1 MGSEYEESRDIISNL
16 PDELLCH
23 ILSFLPTK
31 FAVGTSIL
39 SKRWRYLWASVP
51 ILDFDDELWLNPSTL
66 VELEERIIMFQN
78 FVDGVLRHS
87 EVSCIKKFRLG
98 YRDNNLDSVYS
109 WICIALERRVQEL
122 DLHLLIDWGVEL
134 PPMFF
139 ICKTLVVVKLSC
151 ALFLD
156 IPTTV
161 WLPSLKALHL
171 KSVEYSDDDSIQ
183 KLLSGCPVL
192 EELVIERE
200 ERDNQWVVNVSNPSL
215 KILRIFFF
223 TDGFAHP
230 YEQEDQDYKVVVDA
244 PNLEYLSITDYLSKD
259 YFVKDLPSLVKAF
272 IDVEQDSEEFEE
284 SPHNGGISY
293 HGPIYELLGRISNV
307 KCLSLTGVTLDVS
320 FLCPP
325 ILPTFHNMTC
335 LEFLFIGG
343 FNWDFLPNFLHS
355 SPNLEALVIETV
367 CKYPM

>member
-98 YRDNNLDSVYS
+98 YRDNNLDN
-109 WICIALERRVQEL
+109 
-122 DLHLLIDWGVEL
+122 WGVEL

>member
-16 PDELLCH
+16 PDELLYH

-51 ILDFDDELWLNPSTL
+51 ILDFDDELLNPSTL

-78 FVDGVLRHS
+78 FEDGVLRHS

-98 YRDNNLDSVYS
+98 YRDDNLDSVYS

-223 TDGFAHP
+223 TMDLHTHMNKKIRTIKLWLMP
-230 YEQEDQDYKVVVDA
+230 QILNTLVSQ
-244 PNLEYLSITDYLSKD
+244 ITC
-259 YFVKDLPSLVKAF
+259 
-272 IDVEQDSEEFEE
+272 Q
-284 SPHNGGISY
+284 
-293 HGPIYELLGRISNV
+293 R
-307 KCLSLTGVTLDVS
+307 T
-320 FLCPP
+320 
-325 ILPTFHNMTC
+325 IL
-335 LEFLFIGG
+335 
-343 FNWDFLPNFLHS
+343 
-355 SPNLEALVIETV
+355 
-367 CKYPM
+367 